1 MRHARLLL
9 RLADA
14 ARNLGVN
21 SFVVSGLAAQ
31 QAAKSEDGVAAL
43 RLRKRAGSGRNLP
56 RARDANDLDI
66 RLGRAAALEGVRA
79 PLRGAAAG
87 SGRNLPRARDA
98 NDLDIRLDRA
108 AAVEGVER
116 TLQQAVGDNG
126 IPASD
131 HNRELHTGGGQVAFD
146 GDGLAMQRILRLPE
160 AENERW
166 IECDREEA
174 RIPVRGRNVGEQ
186 LGNLFGAVVGDHPLL
201 DNRMNLVEL
210 GNLDE
215 DRRCGWHA
223 TGNQLEVA
231 DGREEGRATSA
242 AILPALAGLE
252 ATRPKEAGELVER
265 SRRSDRRHQRDSLDH
280 VSIVSSAFSGRLA
293 AGRSEEH

>member
-1 MRHARLLL
+1 
-9 RLADA
+9 
-14 ARNLGVN
+14 
-21 SFVVSGLAAQ
+21 
-31 QAAKSEDGVAAL
+31 
-43 RLRKRAGSGRNLP
+43 
-56 RARDANDLDI
+56 RDANDLDI
-66 RLGRAAALEGVRA
+66 RLG
-79 PLRGAAAG
+79 
-87 SGRNLPRARDA
+87 
-98 NDLDIRLDRA
+98 RA

-215 DRRCGWHA
+215 DRRGGWHA

-252 ATRPKEAGELVER
+252 AKRPKEAGELVER
-265 SRRSDRRHQRDSLDH
+265 SRRSDRRHQRDSLYH

-293 AGRSEEH
+293 AGPSVHLLTHGHEVEVVPCLRDLAVLDTRHRHARELNRIAFGWLAEPFTGMFRRDGTA